1 MNTKCCVRFL
11 ERWGRQLTPYSE
23 RDENEAFLALW
34 YESWGP
40 QSKLLAA
47 PCRRKHN
54 LVKPPEFPS
63 CSYSFSRE
71 RKGRSFFL
79 IWLPSCV
86 TLGWQQ
92 CAAWS
97 HSLRHQLL
105 GLSIKQKAKEEFSKG
120 EVASVHLATLW
131 VEFWWWYSYLPQS
144 YIYFIC
150 RFHSRLVFHSL
161 CLCVLKWK
169 QQNRNIIGF
178 FFFFFL
184 SFIIPSPIGLGLAWS
199 CLKFSF
205 RSCTVFALPVF

>member
-105 GLSIKQKAKEEFSKG
+105 GLSVKQKAKEEFSKG
-120 EVASVHLATLW
+120 EVASSLCTWQLSEWNFDDDTAICLKVISI
-131 VEFWWWYSYLPQS
+131 SYG
-144 YIYFIC
+144 

-169 QQNRNIIGF
+169 QQNRNIIV
-178 FFFFFL
+178 FFFL